1 MPFHQKIPCLF
12 LLLACCLATGLA
24 HGQTNFNNAS
34 FEGSPGAGVTPPGWS
49 NCYGTPD
56 VLPGVWGVT
65 LAPASGNTYIGLANT
80 TSAYKEAVGQPFA
93 FTAGVTYTFSINL
106 ARSTTYQ
113 DPAYN
118 VGGRLNVWAGSA
130 SCAKAQLLWTSP
142 VVTYGWQDHTFS
154 FVPTTNYTHITLEG
168 EYPGGTEQLCHVL
181 ADNLRINCSAPTAPT
196 VAAAGTLA
204 SQGNVWQL
212 DQAFNLLT
220 NATVTGVP
228 ASEVKWTAEFQRNGQ
243 TQFTRV
249 IGNPSG
255 YRFEAPGTVV
265 LRPTYFCGGNP
276 VNFAAP
282 LTITVS
288 DGFNQK
294 IDVNWPGAHIDIA
307 VVCEVSVKRSGQI
320 YFKGTTSG
328 EGKLYVEGIRNGD
341 QLLVKSTKI
350 SRPYASAV
358 YNVTFSAEQAAP
370 VVINLSPNFVDA
382 GL

>member
-1 MPFHQKIPCLF
+1 MPFYPKIPRIF
-12 LLLACCLATGLA
+12 LLPALCLAAGLA
-24 HGQTNFNNAS
+24 HGQTNFNNPS
-34 FEGSPGAGVTPPGWS
+34 FEGTAGIGVTPPGWS
-49 NCYGTPD
+49 NCSGTPD
-56 VLPGVWGVT
+56 VAPGVFGIT
-65 LAPASGNTYIGLANT
+65 LAPANGSTYIGLVT
-80 TSAYKEAVGQPFA
+80 DVSGYKEAVGQPFT
-93 FTAGVTYTFSINL
+93 FTAGVTYNFSINL
-106 ARSTTYQ
+106 AHSAFYYDANYGR
-113 DPAYN
+113 A
-118 VGGRLNVWAGSA
+118 GRLNVWAGSG
-130 SCAKAQLLWTSP
+130 SCGKAQLIWQSP
-142 VVTYGWQDHTFS
+142 VATGAWQNFTIS
-154 FVPTTNYTHITLEG
+154 FTPTTSYSNITFEAD
-168 EYPGGTEQLCHVL
+168 YPAGSEQSSNVL
-181 ADNLRINCSAPTAPT
+181 FDNLRLNCSATTAPT

-228 ASEVKWTAEFQRNGQ
+228 ASEVKWTAEFQRGGQ

-294 IDVNWPGAHIDIA
+294 IDVDWPGAHIDIA
-307 VVCEVSVKRSGQI
+307 VVCEVSVKRSGRI
-320 YFKGTTSG
+320 FFKGTTSD
-328 EGKLYVEGIRNGD
+328 EGKLYVEGLRNGD
-341 QLLVKSTKI
+341 QLLVKSTRI
-350 SRPYASAV
+350 TRPYASAV
-358 YNVTFSAEQAAP
+358 YNVTFSAEQATP
-370 VVINLSPNFVDA
+370 VVINLSPDFVDA